1 MRPETTQAYQI
12 RQPDQPVTQE
22 LVAKGIGMPFG
33 TPFGLQFWQ
42 QGLILLA
49 VLWAC
54 QAAGTWMQMRH
65 YGQVM
70 RGIAQSWP
78 DGCVGSSA
86 ARGTFGRG
94 VVAIVVASPDHVV
107 RQVFLMEGR
116 SVFAKFHPVDVGAG
130 VSLAALAERVGQ
142 QSKARQ
148 KAVAGAV
155 SQIDARWEAIR
166 RETGLAAPL
175 AA

>member
-1 MRPETTQAYQI
+1 
-12 RQPDQPVTQE
+12 
-22 LVAKGIGMPFG
+22 MPFG
-33 TPFGLQFWQ
+33 LLFWQ

-78 DGCVGSSA
+78 DGGVGSSA

-94 VVAIVVASPDHVV
+94 VIAIVVASPDGIV

-116 SVFAKFHPVDVGAG
+116 TVFAKFRLFDVGVG
-130 VSLAALAERVGQ
+130 VGVGLAALADHVGQ
-142 QSKARQ
+142 QSKGRR

-155 SQIDARWEAIR
+155 SQIDKHWQASR
-166 RETGLAAPL
+166 READIAALAA
-175 AA
+175 

>member
-1 MRPETTQAYQI
+1 
-12 RQPDQPVTQE
+12 
-22 LVAKGIGMPFG
+22 MPFG

-42 QGLILLA
+42 QGLLLLA

-70 RGIAQSWP
+70 RHIAQSWP

-94 VVAIVVASPDHVV
+94 VVAIVVASPDAFV
-107 RQVFLMEGR
+107 RQVLLMEGR
-116 SVFAKFHPVDVGAG
+116 SVFAKFHPVELGERTTF
-130 VSLAALAERVGQ
+130 AALGERVGQ
-142 QSKARQ
+142 QSRGRQ

-155 SQIDARWEAIR
+155 AQIVKRLQATKPEIGQV
-166 RETGLAAPL
+166 TPL

>member
-1 MRPETTQAYQI
+1 
-12 RQPDQPVTQE
+12 
-22 LVAKGIGMPFG
+22 MPFG
-33 TPFGLQFWQ
+33 NPFGLLFWQ

-49 VLWAC
+49 ALWAC

-65 YGQVM
+65 YGRVM

-86 ARGTFGRG
+86 ARATLGRG

-107 RQVFLMEGR
+107 RQVLLMEGR
-116 SVFAKFHPVDVGAG
+116 SVFAKFHPLDIGQDT
-130 VSLAALAERVGQ
+130 SLGALAERVGQ
-142 QSKARQ
+142 QSKARR

-155 SQIDARWEAIR
+155 AQIDAHWQAAWRGA
-166 RETGLAAPL
+166 GAGAPL
-175 AA
+175 AV